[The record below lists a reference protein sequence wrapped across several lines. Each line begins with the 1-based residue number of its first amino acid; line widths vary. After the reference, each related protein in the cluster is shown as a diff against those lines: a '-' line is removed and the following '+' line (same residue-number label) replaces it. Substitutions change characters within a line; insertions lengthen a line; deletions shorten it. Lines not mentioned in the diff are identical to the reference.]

1 MMWSAAGGLG
11 GLPAL
16 FKGQERDP
24 CGQPLH
30 KTPLHIRGASLP
42 RLKHSERSHKSLR
55 PCLDHC
61 RVEPDPLAFQRNG
74 SRFNSRTFHAAVAE
88 RGERRPPGRP
98 VQGQTRAFSTTRAAR
113 RERQLEDSDLSGA
126 IVPEPRSVAYFAL
139 GPRLP
144 QHFQRII
151 ITVDRHSSAS
161 RKPTFV
167 AFEPGL

>member
-1 MMWSAAGGLG
+1 MMWSAAGGPG

-24 CGQPLH
+24 CGQPLL

-42 RLKHSERSHKSLR
+42 RRKHSERSHKSLR

-98 VQGQTRAFSTTRAAR
+98 VQGQTRALQPPGQQDGNVNWKTVTYPARSCPNPALLLTSRLGRAYPSTFK
-113 RERQLEDSDLSGA
+113 ES
-126 IVPEPRSVAYFAL
+126 
-139 GPRLP
+139 
-144 QHFQRII
+144 
-151 ITVDRHSSAS
+151 
-161 RKPTFV
+161 
-167 AFEPGL
+167 